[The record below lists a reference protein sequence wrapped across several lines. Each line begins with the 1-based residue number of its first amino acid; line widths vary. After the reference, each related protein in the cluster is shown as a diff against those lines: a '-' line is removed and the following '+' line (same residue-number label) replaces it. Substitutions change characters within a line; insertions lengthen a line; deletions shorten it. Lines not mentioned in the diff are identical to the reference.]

1 MRKRKLGERDE
12 CAIDIRLKMP
22 LYVLSDDNE
31 LNEVILERRLN
42 VIVFTVCWSLGSK
55 MMLATLFDLSD
66 DPVYLQM
73 NFYRMDLTNQPST
86 VAQRL
91 NIVVPGLLSSKFF

>member
-1 MRKRKLGERDE
+1 
-12 CAIDIRLKMP
+12 MP
-22 LYVLSDDNE
+22 LYVLSDENE

-73 NFYRMDLTNQPST
+73 NFYRMDLTDQPST
-86 VAQRL
+86 LAQRL
-91 NIVVPGLLSSKFF
+91 NIVVSALLSSKFF